1 MDAVV
6 APQKHVNLFADDV
19 GQKPVLF
26 DPWTGIRDYKGKRVR
41 ELAAFEKERIL
52 RGTVADMSETLS
64 KDKEKFMGLLFVGR
78 FLEGKPR
85 TSAMKRIH
93 REFF

>member
-1 MDAVV
+1 MVFYMALWKQEALFKELRACLPADMPCAVV
-6 APQKHVNLFADDV
+6 FWAGYP
-19 GQKPVLF
+19 
-26 DPWTGIRDYKGKRVR
+26 
-41 ELAAFEKERIL
+41 EKERIL
-52 RGTVADMSETLS
+52 RGTVADMSEKLS

-93 REFF
+93 KEFF